1 MSRSTLALLLLSA
14 GCEPVEPSG
23 EIFAPTRVEAPASA
37 APAAPAAAGGELA
50 FPTDEPL
57 KLSSEQMAKNEAEVT
72 LGAAAGVDVDALPG
86 APAAA
91 SPTAAP
97 AAPAAPP
104 AMGLPPASTWPV
116 RLVSTIAQ
124 AQPPRAV
131 LGLPDGREQVVAPG
145 SMLAELGL
153 VVMTITTDRVQLAR
167 VQPAGDHA
175 SIETI
180 EVSAQYPTAPA
191 KP

>member
-14 GCEPVEPSG
+14 GCEPMEPSG
-23 EIFAPTRVEAPASA
+23 EIFAPAPVS
-37 APAAPAAAGGELA
+37 APAAPSPAAAAPGGGGELA

-57 KLSSEQMAKNEAEVT
+57 KLSSEQMAKNEAEVS

-86 APAAA
+86 EPAPR
-91 SPTAAP
+91 P
-97 AAPAAPP
+97 AAPAAAP
-104 AMGLPPASTWPV
+104 APAATGLPPVSAWPV

-145 SMLAELGL
+145 SMLAELGI
-153 VVMTITTDRVQLAR
+153 VVMTITQDRVQLAR

-175 SIETI
+175 AIETI
-180 EVSAQYPTAPA
+180 EVSAQYPAASA